1 LYTFTKKSLNE
12 LFSGE
17 NLPDYSVIVTE
28 IREENGEIAQDDY
41 LAEVLNASINLMT
54 ASLVAHYCERSGN
67 LIICFLNYNASVFSI
82 RSFVGSLR
90 QTMYSLS
97 QSKHSTVCYSEG
109 LQDRKQLI
117 DEFIFLTDSVRYGML
132 LGSYRPLTGR
142 LLHSMEC
149 SDHMLPAGIAATIMK
164 KLDDKN
170 YDEVIELFR
179 EAEGRFIDMPGEEM
193 VYSFSEMMNYIS
205 EVCVVMK
212 LFFAKQNYHYPFM
225 DENLLTSLYKSNG
238 CAGVIRQICNCLLKY
253 CANFR
258 SVPVSE
264 RENRNMQEI
273 LKYIEDN
280 LSTVSLSGTASHFG
294 ITDAYLCRLFKKNM
308 EVNFTDYIKEKK
320 LEAALLLLQGNE
332 KKTVSAISQ
341 AVGIKSQSYFQ
352 NLFKSKYGIT
362 PEEYRRRYRINSEK
376 YL

>member
-1 LYTFTKKSLNE
+1 MYTFTKKSFND

-17 NLPDYSVIVTE
+17 NLPDYSVIITE
-28 IREENGEIAQDDY
+28 IREENGKIAQEDY

-117 DEFIFLTDSVRYGML
+117 DEFIFLTNAVRYGML
-132 LGSYRPLTGR
+132 LGSYRPLTGK
-142 LLHSMEC
+142 LLHSMEN
-149 SDHMLPAGIAATIMK
+149 SDRILPVGISEALTR
-164 KLDDKN
+164 KLEDKN
-170 YDEVIELFR
+170 FDEVIDLFH
-179 EAEGRFIDMPGEEM
+179 ETEGRFIDMPGGED
-193 VYSFSEMMNYIS
+193 VCSFSEMMNYIS
-205 EVCVVMK
+205 EVCVAMK

-225 DENLLTSLYKSNG
+225 DENLLTTLYKNNG
-238 CAGVIRQICNCLLKY
+238 CAGVIRLLCNCLVKY
-253 CANFR
+253 STNFR
-258 SVPVSE
+258 SVPASE
-264 RENRNMQEI
+264 REKRNMQDL
-273 LKYIEDN
+273 LKYIEEN
-280 LSTVSLSGTASHFG
+280 LPTVSLSGAASHFD

-308 EVNFTDYIKEKK
+308 EVNFTDYVKEKK
-320 LEAALLLLQGNE
+320 LEAALRLLQGDE

-352 NLFKSKYGIT
+352 NLFKNKYGVT
-362 PEEYRRRYRINSEK
+362 PEAYRKRFRLDK
-376 YL
+376 D